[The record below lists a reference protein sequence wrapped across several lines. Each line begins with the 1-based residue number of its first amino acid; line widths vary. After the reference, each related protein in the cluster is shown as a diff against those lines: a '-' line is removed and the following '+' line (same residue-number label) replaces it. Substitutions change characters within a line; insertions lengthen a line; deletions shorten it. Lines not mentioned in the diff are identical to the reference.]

1 MLTEDYIIRMIN
13 LAIAALLQIVG
24 LRKKGDYQTALQLI
38 DLSFE
43 QLLGLRASMAKN
55 LDDER
60 LYFLLT
66 RQDRLDTQRLA
77 VVAELFQEEGAI
89 YAAQGRVE
97 DSRADYA
104 RALRFYLEVLFNEP
118 DADLSAIQQKVEM
131 LTGAL
136 DLTTLGAETLWPLAG
151 YCEENGAYA
160 RAEAAL
166 LILAERPEIRAQVLP
181 EVIAFYQRLVD
192 LPPEKLSA
200 GGIDPQE
207 ARSRLAQ
214 WKKF

>member
-24 LRKKGDYQTALQLI
+24 LKKKGDYQTALDLI
-38 DLSFE
+38 DLTFE

-77 VVAELFQEEGAI
+77 IVADLFQEEGDI

-97 DSRADYA
+97 AVARTMPARCATTWKCCSTSRTM
-104 RALRFYLEVLFNEP
+104 R
-118 DADLSAIQQKVEM
+118 I
-131 LTGAL
+131 
-136 DLTTLGAETLWPLAG
+136 
-151 YCEENGAYA
+151 
-160 RAEAAL
+160 
-166 LILAERPEIRAQVLP
+166 
-181 EVIAFYQRLVD
+181 
-192 LPPEKLSA
+192 
-200 GGIDPQE
+200 
-207 ARSRLAQ
+207 
-214 WKKF
+214 